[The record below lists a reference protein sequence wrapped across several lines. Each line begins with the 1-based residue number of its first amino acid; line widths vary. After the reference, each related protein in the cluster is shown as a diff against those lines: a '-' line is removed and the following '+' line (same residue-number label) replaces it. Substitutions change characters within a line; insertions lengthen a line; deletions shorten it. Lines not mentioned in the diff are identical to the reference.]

1 MRVLLDT
8 HVLLWLLVE
17 PQRLP
22 ARLREA
28 LEDPGHDIMFS
39 AVNIW
44 EVAIKQA
51 LGKPGFDFSPDDVL
65 QAARAADLG
74 ELPVRAEHA
83 ARVGTLARL
92 HHDPFDRLLIAQAL
106 CEPARFLTADRTLL
120 NYPASVDFFDPIHQD
135 PPHAL

>member
-22 ARLREA
+22 LKLLDA
-28 LEDPGHDIMFS
+28 LADPGHEIMFS

-44 EVAIKQA
+44 EVAIKSA
-51 LGKPGFDFSPDDVL
+51 LGKPNFNFDPSAVL
-65 QAARAADLG
+65 QAARDARLV

-83 ARVGTLARL
+83 ARVGTLEPL
-92 HHDPFDRLLIAQAL
+92 HHDPFDRLLISQAL
-106 CEPARFLTADRTLL
+106 CEPARLLTADRMIAR
-120 NYPASVDFFDPIHQD
+120 YAAPIDFIDLIDQE
-135 PPHAL
+135 

>member
-17 PQRLP
+17 PKKLSKQL
-22 ARLREA
+22 LDA

-44 EVAIKQA
+44 EVAIKNA
-51 LGKPGFDFSPDDVL
+51 LDKPDFNFDADVVL
-65 QAARAADLG
+65 QAARDAHLI

-83 ARVGTLARL
+83 ARVGTLELL
-92 HHDPFDRLLIAQAL
+92 HRDPFDRWLIAQAL
-106 CEPARFLTADRTLL
+106 CEHARLLTSDRTIAR
-120 NYPASVDFFDPIHQD
+120 YAAPIDFIDQE
-135 PPHAL
+135 

>member
-8 HVLLWLLVE
+8 HVLLRLLVE

-22 ARLREA
+22 ARLRDA

-44 EVAIKQA
+44 EVAIKKA
-51 LGKPGFDFSPDDVL
+51 LGKPGFDFDPDDVL
-65 QAARAADLG
+65 EAARDAHLS

-83 ARVGTLARL
+83 ARVATLEL
-92 HHDPFDRLLIAQAL
+92 PHHDPFDRLLIAQAL
-106 CEPARFLTADRTLL
+106 CEPARLLTADRMMAR
-120 NYPASVDFFDPIHQD
+120 YAAPIDLIDLIDQE
-135 PPHAL
+135 

>member
-8 HVLLWLLVE
+8 QVLLWLLIA
-17 PQRLP
+17 PQKLP
-22 ARLREA
+22 ENLRRA

-44 EVAIKQA
+44 EVAIKKA
-51 LGKPGFDFSPDDVL
+51 LGKPGFDISPDDVL
-65 QAARAADLG
+65 QAARAAHLS

-83 ARVGTLARL
+83 ARVSTLELL

-106 CEPARFLTADRTLL
+106 CEPARLLTADKIIAR
-120 NYPASVDFFDPIHQD
+120 YPALVDLIELP
-135 PPHAL
+135 

>member
-17 PQRLP
+17 PQRLSKQ
-22 ARLREA
+22 LLDA

-44 EVAIKQA
+44 EVAIKNA
-51 LGKPGFDFSPDDVL
+51 LDKPDFNFDPDVVL
-65 QAARAADLG
+65 QAARDAHLI

-83 ARVGTLARL
+83 ARVGTLELL
-92 HHDPFDRLLIAQAL
+92 HRDPFDRLLIAQAL
-106 CEPARFLTADRTLL
+106 CEPARLLTSDR
-120 NYPASVDFFDPIHQD
+120 NVARYAAPIDLIDQE
-135 PPHAL
+135 

>member
-17 PQRLP
+17 PHRLP
-22 ARLREA
+22 IQLLDA
-28 LEDPGHDIMFS
+28 LADPGHDIMFS

-44 EVAIKQA
+44 EVAIKNA
-51 LGKPGFDFSPDDVL
+51 LGKPNFNFDPDDVL
-65 QAARAADLG
+65 LAARDARLI

-83 ARVGTLARL
+83 VRVGTLELL

-106 CEPARFLTADRTLL
+106 LRAGTLADR
-120 NYPASVDFFDPIHQD
+120 
-135 PPHAL
+135 